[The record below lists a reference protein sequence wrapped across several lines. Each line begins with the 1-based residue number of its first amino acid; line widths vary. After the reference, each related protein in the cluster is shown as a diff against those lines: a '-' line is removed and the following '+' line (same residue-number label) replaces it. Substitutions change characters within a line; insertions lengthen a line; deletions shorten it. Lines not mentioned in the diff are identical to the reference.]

1 MTSEDIYEEYSN
13 YYTNL
18 GKKLFDETVEW
29 DEKEREYYLK
39 AYWDWCSLI
48 ETAELRGRERGF
60 KEGYAKSF
68 QKAYAESWKEGY
80 AEGLKEIMTPMVQK
94 LKQMGMSIAD
104 IAKATEFSE
113 EEIQQFLSLE
123 E

>member
-39 AYWDWCSLI
+39 SYWDWCSLI
-48 ETAELRGRERGF
+48 ETAELRGRER
-60 KEGYAKSF
+60 A
-68 QKAYAESWKEGY
+68 
-80 AEGLKEIMTPMVQK
+80 
-94 LKQMGMSIAD
+94 LKQSMISIARKSKQIGFPIAD
-104 IAKATEFSE
+104 IAKATGLSE
-113 EEIQQFLSLE
+113 EEIQQL
-123 E
+123 

>member
-1 MTSEDIYEEYSN
+1 MNSEDIYEEYAN
-13 YYTNL
+13 YYADL
-18 GKKLFDETVEW
+18 GKKLFDETVKW

-60 KEGYAKSF
+60 EKG
-68 QKAYAESWKEGY
+68 YAES
-80 AEGLKEIMTPMVQK
+80 LKKSITPMVQK

>member
-1 MTSEDIYEEYSN
+1 M
-13 YYTNL
+13 
-18 GKKLFDETVEW
+18 
-29 DEKEREYYLK
+29 
-39 AYWDWCSLI
+39 I

-60 KEGYAKSF
+60 EKD
-68 QKAYAESWKEGY
+68 Y
-80 AEGLKEIMTPMVQK
+80 AEGLKKGITPMVQK

>member
-1 MTSEDIYEEYSN
+1 MNSEDIYEEYSN

-48 ETAELRGRERGF
+48 ETAKLRGRER
-60 KEGYAKSF
+60 A
-68 QKAYAESWKEGY
+68 
-80 AEGLKEIMTPMVQK
+80 
-94 LKQMGMSIAD
+94 LKQSMISVARKSKQVGFPIAA
-104 IAKATEFSE
+104 IAKATGLSE
-113 EEIQQFLSLE
+113 EEIQQL
-123 E
+123 